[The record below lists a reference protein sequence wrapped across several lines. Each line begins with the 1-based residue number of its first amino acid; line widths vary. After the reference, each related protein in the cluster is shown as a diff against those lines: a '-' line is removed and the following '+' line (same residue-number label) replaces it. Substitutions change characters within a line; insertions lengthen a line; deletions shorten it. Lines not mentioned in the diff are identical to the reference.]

1 MKLGYT
7 FLLLVI
13 LFAIACT
20 SSSKLP
26 QSQLYSPQT
35 TGLNMAFPGQLQANL
50 EYDQFGSLTKKTYQ
64 RYLNKLAPD
73 QRDKLLYY
81 ARTVDVPEKTPYTA
95 LGKLLLNLDTT
106 QIKNQGFV
114 NRIINDQPYLH
125 KKTVDRTRKLI
136 ASEYL
141 VKVDSGYFYLF
152 SYAPIRH
159 LLHNEEDVIIAQDS
173 LNRKYSA
180 IIGSFRKR

>member
-7 FLLLVI
+7 YLLAVF
-13 LFAIACT
+13 LFAMACT

-26 QSQLYSPQT
+26 QSQFYAPQS
-35 TGLNMAFPGQLQANL
+35 TGLNMAFPGQIQAGL
-50 EYDQFGSLTKKTYQ
+50 EYDQFGSLTKKTFE
-64 RYLNKLAPD
+64 RHLDKLAPD

-106 QIKNQGFV
+106 VIKSQGFA
-114 NRIINDQPYLH
+114 NRRINDQPYLH
-125 KKTVDRTRKLI
+125 KYTADRTRKLI
-136 ASEYL
+136 TSEYL

-152 SYAPIRH
+152 SYAPIKH
-159 LLHNEEDVIIAQDS
+159 LLRNEEDVIIAQDS